1 MTDPAQQS
9 QQTSAD
15 TLLGRLVVER
25 GLASEQEVQACQDE
39 QREALKDSDPNQR
52 SLAELLVSAGHV
64 TRKQIERVLPEVEE
78 QKVRRQIPGYQ
89 ILGTLGKGAMATVYK
104 AKQLSLDRLVAV
116 KVLPK
121 KYTKNQE
128 FIDRFY
134 AEGRAAAKLNHANI
148 VGALDVGR
156 AGDTH
161 YFVMEYIKGASV
173 FEELSAKGKYTE
185 ENALRIGLQTAKAL
199 DHAHKA
205 GFIHRDVK
213 PKNVMIT
220 TEGQAKLADMGLAR
234 AISDREAAEA
244 EAGKAFGTPYYISPE
259 QIRGEVDVD
268 FRADIYGLGAT
279 MYHMVTGQ
287 VPFDGPNP
295 SAVMHKHLKQ
305 ELIPPDHISKDLT
318 TGICEII
325 EVCMAKD
332 RNQRYESTTYLI
344 EDLEAVQRGDAPM
357 HAREKFDLSQL
368 AQLDKQEINQG
379 DLAVLEKKTPQ
390 TDMLNQPLFWVAVVG
405 WLFVAVLVI
414 VLIATG

>member
-1 MTDPAQQS
+1 M
-9 QQTSAD
+9 D
-15 TLLGRLVVER
+15 TLLGRIVIDR
-25 GLASEQEVQACQDE
+25 GLASEEEVQQCLSDR
-39 QREALKDSDPNQR
+39 RESLNESDPNQS
-52 SLAELLVSAGHV
+52 SLADLLVERGHV
-64 TRKQIERVLPEVEE
+64 TRRQIDRVMPEVEE

-104 AKQLSLDRLVAV
+104 AKQLSLDRTVAV

-121 KYTKNQE
+121 KYMKNQE

-134 AEGRAAAKLNHANI
+134 AEGRAAAKLNHPNI

-161 YFVMEYIKGASV
+161 YFVMEYVKGASV
-173 FEELSAKGKYTE
+173 FEELQAKGKYSE
-185 ENALRIGLQTAKAL
+185 EDAVRIGMQVAKAL
-199 DHAHKA
+199 DHAHAA

-220 TEGQAKLADMGLAR
+220 TDGEAKLADMGLAR
-234 AISDREAAEA
+234 ALSDREAAEN

-305 ELIPPDHISKDLT
+305 ELVPPDHLSKDLT

-332 RNQRYESTTYLI
+332 RKQRYANTAELI
-344 EDLEAVQRGDAPM
+344 EDLQSVQKGDAPM
-357 HAREKFDLSQL
+357 HAREKFDISQL
-368 AQLDKQEINQG
+368 VQLDKKQMNPD
-379 DLAVLEKKTPQ
+379 DLAVFEESKGTELWQ
-390 TDMLNQPLFWVAVVG
+390 QPLFWIAVLGWIFVG
-405 WLFVAVLVI
+405 VLVI
-414 VLIATG
+414 MMVNMTL